1 MDGSQLHQRTD
12 HHLFTEDGEEEGEQV
27 LIWLLGQPHHPLDF
41 RNTDLNLAYSPFQS
55 GWLLY

>member
-27 LIWLLGQPHHPLDF
+27 LIWLLGQPHLPLDF

-55 GWLLY
+55 GWRLY